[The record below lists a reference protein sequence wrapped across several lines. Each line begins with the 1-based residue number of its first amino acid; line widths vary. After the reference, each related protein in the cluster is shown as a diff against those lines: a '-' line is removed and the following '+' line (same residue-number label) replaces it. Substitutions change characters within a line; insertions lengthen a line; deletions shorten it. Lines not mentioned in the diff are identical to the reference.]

1 MPSVASRR
9 ALRPGLDRPQT
20 QYAWPSS
27 LLRSEGDRPL
37 VYLDMNQWIYL
48 AQAATGHTNGKR
60 YEKALEALRSAG
72 GSVVIPLAS
81 AHYMEVDGIR
91 DAGRRSNL
99 ARLMEELSGF
109 VCVMPRSSVMRVE
122 LDAALAQLLG
132 TPSLFPRAPLLGLG
146 ALQAFGRRGGLTVH
160 SEEEGDVTARVR
172 QEWPGGPA
180 AYDAFSHAADL
191 QVTRDVLRG
200 PTGEQE
206 VAEMRARG
214 WDPTVARQIAED
226 RAQGERELAQ
236 RLVANP
242 EYRDRV
248 RDVVAG
254 RYLAFELVNA
264 FQEACNAHRRVGLV
278 AELTENID
286 RARRLTDS
294 MPSADAWIS
303 LLTAAHRNPQ
313 SRWEPNDIFD
323 FDALSVAIPYCDV
336 VVTDRHAC
344 SLANAARLPQR
355 LGTKVIPTLDQ
366 LVPALDGML

>member
-1 MPSVASRR
+1 
-9 ALRPGLDRPQT
+9 
-20 QYAWPSS
+20 
-27 LLRSEGDRPL
+27 
-37 VYLDMNQWIYL
+37 
-48 AQAATGHTNGKR
+48 
-60 YEKALEALRSAG
+60 
-72 GSVVIPLAS
+72 
-81 AHYMEVDGIR
+81 
-91 DAGRRSNL
+91 
-99 ARLMEELSGF
+99 
-109 VCVMPRSSVMRVE
+109 MPRSSVIRVE

-132 TPSLFPRAPLLGLG
+132 TPSVFPSAPLLGLG
-146 ALQAFGRRGGLTVH
+146 AIQAFGRRGGLTVQ
-160 SEEEGDVTARVR
+160 SEEEGDVTDRVR
-172 QEWPGGPA
+172 QEWAGGPA
-180 AYDAFSHAADL
+180 AYDAVSRAADL

-200 PTGEQE
+200 PTGERE
-206 VAEMRARG
+206 VAAMRARG

-236 RLVANP
+236 RLVAHP

-248 RDVVAG
+248 SDVVAG
-254 RYLAFELVNA
+254 RFLAFELVNA
-264 FQEACNAHRRVGLV
+264 FQEACHAHRRVDLV
-278 AELTENID
+278 AELTEDID